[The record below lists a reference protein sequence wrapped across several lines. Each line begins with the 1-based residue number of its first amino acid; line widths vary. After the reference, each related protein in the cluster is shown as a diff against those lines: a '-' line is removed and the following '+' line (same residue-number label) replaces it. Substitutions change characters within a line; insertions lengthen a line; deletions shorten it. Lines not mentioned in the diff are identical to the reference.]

1 VITKFCL
8 ERIAK
13 YAFEYAEGTGV
24 IPVVALLLS
33 SAMMIRHLQFPS
45 FVDQLENSDKRVIW
59 EGKYRT
65 KISWWVKHNSGS
77 H

>member
-24 IPVVALLLS
+24 IPVGGVAIFASNVGVDHALFE
-33 SAMMIRHLQFPS
+33 Q
-45 FVDQLENSDKRVIW
+45 DQLENSDKRVIW

-65 KISWWVKHNSGS
+65 KIS
-77 H
+77 